1 METQIYYIIKPTT
14 HNKAKVTYGD
24 SLELT
29 EGQAR
34 PLINGGFIGTDKAS
48 AIRIGELAAAL
59 TDAEVKLKAQQD
71 EMAKNTAKTTAKADA
86 AKEEVKKA

>member
-1 METQIYYIIKPTT
+1 METQTYYVIKPTT
-14 HNKAKVTYGD
+14 HNRAKVSYGD

-29 EGQAR
+29 IEQAR

-59 TDAEVKLKAQQD
+59 ASTEAHLKALQD
-71 EMAKNTAKTTAKADA
+71 EMAKNAAETNVKTDASKA
-86 AKEEVKKA
+86 EVKKA